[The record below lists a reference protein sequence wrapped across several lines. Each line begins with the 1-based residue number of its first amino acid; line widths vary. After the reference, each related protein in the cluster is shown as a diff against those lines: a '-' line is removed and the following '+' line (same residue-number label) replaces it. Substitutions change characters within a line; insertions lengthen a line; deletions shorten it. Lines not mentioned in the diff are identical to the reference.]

1 MSRWLKLIS
10 ALALSAFTLAPT
22 FALAQTQRVLG
33 ITMPTDSRPIEDGY
47 FRASNTYE
55 RTVRHFSRLYG
66 RSSGII
72 WRPIRGNPRVK
83 GVHIVN
89 NRRNRQWDAI
99 NIYESRRKVFI
110 YVVPSATAPEKK
122 R

>member
-1 MSRWLKLIS
+1 MSRWLKMIS
-10 ALALSAFTLAPT
+10 ALIVGACMSAPT
-22 FALAQTQRVLG
+22 GAQAENERVLG
-33 ITMPTDSRPIEDGY
+33 ITMPTDARRIEDDY
-47 FRASNTYE
+47 FRASNTYD
-55 RTVRHFSRLYG
+55 RTIRHFSRLYG

-83 GVHIVN
+83 GMHIIN
-89 NRRNRQWDAI
+89 NRRRRQWDAI

-110 YVVPSATAPEKK
+110 YVVPSAVASEKK